1 MGMRFE
7 KEIFGE
13 LMETIHEVSREDTES
28 LKDNL
33 ERANRIF
40 ITGAGRAGLMMFCY
54 AFDAPGLSSQCGGR
68 DCDYQHSAG
77 RSVGDWLRI
86 GRDRGKYHIGKAG
99 KGQRYSGYSDLHQQ
113 RIDPGAACG
122 HYSDTEGAYETS

>member
-40 ITGAGRAGLMMFCY
+40 ITGAGIQIIRNHRFGY
-54 AFDAPGLSSQCGGR
+54 
-68 DCDYQHSAG
+68 
-77 RSVGDWLRI
+77 RSM
-86 GRDRGKYHIGKAG
+86 
-99 KGQRYSGYSDLHQQ
+99 QR
-113 RIDPGAACG
+113 
-122 HYSDTEGAYETS
+122 